1 MGIPEHLTCLLRN
14 LYTGQEATVRILYGT
29 TDWFKI
35 EKGVQQGCLLSSC
48 LFNLY
53 TEHIMWNAGLD
64 DLKARIKTAGRNI
77 SNLRYFR
84 YVGQSVQLLSHVWL
98 FATPWTAALQAS
110 QSVTNSRS
118 LFNSNPS
125 SRWCH
130 RTISSSVIPFSSCLQ
145 SFPASGSFLT
155 SQFFASGGQRFGIS
169 ASASV
174 LPLNIQD

>member
-1 MGIPEHLTCLLRN
+1 MQKQREIVKGDLIIIINVVIKHSWGPLVPSLGLEITFWVISWELSYRYWTP
-14 LYTGQEATVRILYGT
+14 TPTPQV
-29 TDWFKI
+29 
-35 EKGVQQGCLLSSC
+35 EKSTIITQWPDCSHDIVAAL
-48 LFNLY
+48 
-53 TEHIMWNAGLD
+53 
-64 DLKARIKTAGRNI
+64 
-77 SNLRYFR
+77 
-84 YVGQSVQLLSHVWL
+84 QLLSHVWL

-130 RTISSSVIPFSSCLQ
+130 RTISSSVIPISSCLQ